1 MEQENPENSE
11 KSKEVDVETEDQTTE
26 DNKNDKDLGNPTS
39 DIKLK
44 TEDERVQQ
52 TETVT
57 VQEESTIVKAKT
69 RPYYP
74 GAVVENPGP
83 DNREIMRMLQS
94 IQQQL
99 NALTTT
105 VANIQRDAV
114 PPRQPAIAP
123 PPPGPLAVDGLPLQ
137 PPGNELLQIGPA
149 ECGDLEIAGAS
160 GSNELAIMLPRPLAI
175 GPPPVENRLSS
186 ESFGLGI
193 QGSQAGASIPGIHP
207 ALPRGSNADPVDD
220 DQPPETQ
227 RPSDS
232 LPSVI
237 SVRSAAPRR
246 SNLDRCNAF

>member
-83 DNREIMRMLQS
+83 DNREIMR
-94 IQQQL
+94 
-99 NALTTT
+99 N
-105 VANIQRDAV
+105 AV